1 MKTSRRE
8 FIKQAGV
15 FGLVLSFP
23 DWHTRRSG
31 KLLRVLIIG
40 DSISVGYT
48 PHVKEMM
55 KDEAYVEHPVE
66 NCQGTKFGLQKID
79 KWIGTEPWD
88 VIHFNFGLH
97 DLKHVDPV
105 TRVNSEKAEDPQQ
118 SNIKEYKENLEVI
131 VKKLKTSG
139 AKLIWATTTPY
150 PDKPSGPY
158 RNAADVLEYNK
169 VALKIMKK
177 NRIPVNDLY
186 SYILP
191 DMSAMQLPNNVHFK
205 KEGSEA
211 LARKVVA
218 AIKEQVAKGS

>member
-1 MKTSRRE
+1 MKTSRRA
-8 FIKQAGV
+8 FIKQAGF
-15 FGLVLSFP
+15 FGLAVSVP
-23 DWHTRRSG
+23 DIFQSQPK

-66 NCQGTKFGLQKID
+66 NCQGTKFGVEKID

-105 TRVNSEKAEDPQQ
+105 TGINSVKPEDPYQ
-118 SNIKEYKENLEVI
+118 SDLKQYKENLEAI
-131 VKKLKTSG
+131 VKKLKASK

-150 PDKPSGPY
+150 PDKPDGPL
-158 RNAADVLEYNK
+158 RMAADVLDYNK
-169 VALKIMKK
+169 VALKIIKK
-177 NRIPVNDLY
+177 NKIPVNDLY
-186 SYILP
+186 SFILP
-191 DMSAMQLPNNVHFK
+191 DMAALQLPKNVHFK

-211 LARKVVA
+211 LAKKVVE
-218 AIKEQVAKGS
+218 AIRKQVG

>member
-1 MKTSRRE
+1 MKTSRRA
-8 FIKQAGV
+8 FIKQAGI
-15 FGLVLSFP
+15 FGLSLSLP
-23 DWHTRRSG
+23 DLYSTLPK

-48 PHVKEMM
+48 PPVKEMM

-66 NCQGTKFGLQKID
+66 NCQGTKFGVEKID

-97 DLKHVDPV
+97 DLKHVDPI
-105 TRVNSEKAEDPQQ
+105 TRINSEKAEDPQQ
-118 SNIKEYKENLEVI
+118 SNIREYKENLEII
-131 VKKLKTSG
+131 VRKLKASK

-158 RNAADVLEYNK
+158 RNAGDVLEYNK
-169 VALKIMKK
+169 VALKMMKK
-177 NRIPVNDLY
+177 NKIPVNDLY

-191 DMSAMQLPNNVHFK
+191 DMAALQLPNNVHFK

-211 LARKVVA
+211 LAKKVVA
-218 AIKEQVAKGS
+218 AIREQVG

>member
-1 MKTSRRE
+1 MKTSRRA
-8 FIKQAGV
+8 FIKQAGF
-15 FGLVLSFP
+15 FGLAVSAPGVFQ
-23 DWHTRRSG
+23 SQQK

-66 NCQGTKFGLQKID
+66 NCQGTKFGVQKID
-79 KWIGTEPWD
+79 KWIGSEPWD

-105 TRVNSEKAEDPQQ
+105 TGINSVKPEDPQQ
-118 SNIKEYKENLEVI
+118 SDLKQYKENLEVI
-131 VKKLKTSG
+131 VKKLKASK

-150 PDKPSGPY
+150 PDKPDGPL
-158 RNAADVLEYNK
+158 RIAADVLEYNK
-169 VALKIMKK
+169 VALKIIKK
-177 NRIPVNDLY
+177 NKIPVNDLY
-186 SYILP
+186 AFILP
-191 DMSAMQLPNNVHFK
+191 DMAALQLPKNVHFK

-211 LARKVVA
+211 LAKKVVE
-218 AIKEQVAKGS
+218 AIRKQVG